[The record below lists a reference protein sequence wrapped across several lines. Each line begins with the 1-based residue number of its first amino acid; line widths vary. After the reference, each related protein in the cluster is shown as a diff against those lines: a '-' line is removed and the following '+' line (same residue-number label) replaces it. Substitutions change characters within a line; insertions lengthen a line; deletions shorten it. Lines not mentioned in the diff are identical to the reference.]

1 MGDPDRGALAGR
13 GEVALRI
20 VSGQPG
26 EEDIAALLAVLLALR
41 AGGRGGG
48 GRAGRAPPDVSGR
61 WRAPRRRPGAAPQ
74 PAPTSDHNRP
84 YGLFL
89 VPYTCHY
96 GRFGA
101 ALACD
106 SRRRPPAAEWPSVGC
121 DADAAQELKGH
132 GLGRCPLQGPIKT
145 AYAVCY

>member
-1 MGDPDRGALAGR
+1 MGESDRGALAVQ

-41 AGGRGGG
+41 TGRPGATGRLRPAAG
-48 GRAGRAPPDVSGR
+48 
-61 WRAPRRRPGAAPQ
+61 PRRRPGAAPQ

-84 YGLFL
+84 YGFFL
-89 VPYTCHY
+89 APYTCRY
-96 GRFGA
+96 GRFGG
-101 ALACD
+101 ALACG

-121 DADAAQELKGH
+121 DAAAVRELKGH
-132 GLGRCPLQGPIKT
+132 GLGGCSLQGPIKT